1 MAQKMIE
8 DDCEKVYVAIS
19 PIQSVCLPMLLWTL
33 NNTPPGKTVILLRI
47 YRPARTNLI
56 PIAVCGSV
64 QTRLPAGFYTHE
76 ARTGEKMLRDYLRV
90 CESQKFHA
98 EVLTAEK
105 ENVELGLVELVSEL
119 KITTLIMGGG
129 LYRKGGM
136 KNMMLADRTITV
148 LEKADPSCKIFVLN
162 RGNLFFIRERR
173 ITISTSTKNGFAPVE
188 VSDFPT
194 SSYHFLGWHPN
205 DYASRSSISSSL
217 LSETQSKTDDGC
229 DSEQLD
235 DLMLEYLHPGFDND
249 SFRIVSKESLIYLDK
264 IANQL
269 TQSGHAQDLHQAPF
283 DDRCHCHFIPD
294 MDRILG
300 IQSRN
305 DDEAQWKNC
314 IKHKMTEWL
323 HELRYVCTIV
333 LSAHKQLMQWHLAVH
348 DSLALDELSKAV
360 KEPITQ
366 LLTFASTVSKMHG
379 SPEKFF
385 HMLHMHQALTEASP
399 VLQEVFSGELK
410 ESFTGELHKI
420 LHTLKDGTK
429 ETLDQLRVQIQSYSS
444 EDMPEGGGIHLVTT
458 YLIRYI
464 MSLTQNTGSLDAIL
478 AHSYDDHALAEE
490 RMMNTSGHL
499 ISMLISDLTSM
510 LYRLSKSY
518 MSKSEGLQWLF
529 LLNNENFILR
539 KIEEA
544 DIRSMLPA
552 DWIQNYQHRV
562 EQNKVNYIEAT
573 WALTLSYLKKRIKS
587 PFNFLHP
594 SPMKEFTSSFETTC
608 NAQTHWK
615 VPDPKL
621 RVELRQTIRDYVL
634 PAYCAFME
642 NHPNLEK
649 SSGRSLENIRN
660 KLSELFEG

>member
-19 PIQSVCLPMLLWTL
+19 PIQSLCPPMLLWTL
-33 NNTPPGKTVILLRI
+33 RNTPPGKT
-47 YRPARTNLI
+47 
-56 PIAVCGSV
+56 
-64 QTRLPAGFYTHE
+64 
-76 ARTGEKMLRDYLRV
+76 
-90 CESQKFHA
+90 FHA

-129 LYRKGGM
+129 LYRYTHETPLFNDQEGGM
-136 KNMMLADRTITV
+136 KNMMLTDRTITV

-205 DYASRSSISSSL
+205 DYASRSSISLSL
-217 LSETQSKTDDGC
+217 LSETQSMTDDGC
-229 DSEQLD
+229 DSEQL

-264 IANQL
+264 IANQS

-305 DDEAQWKNC
+305 DDEARWRNC

-348 DSLALDELSKAV
+348 DSLALDKLSKAV

-385 HMLHMHQALTEASP
+385 HMLHMHQALTEAYP

-478 AHSYDDHALAEE
+478 AHSYEDHALAEE

-510 LYRLSKSY
+510 LYRLSKLY

-529 LLNNENFILR
+529 LLNNEHFILR

-573 WALTLSYLKKRIKS
+573 WALTLSYLKKG
-587 PFNFLHP
+587 P
-594 SPMKEFTSSFETTC
+594 
-608 NAQTHWK
+608 K
-615 VPDPKL
+615 VPSISFILQP
-621 RVELRQTIRDYVL
+621 
-634 PAYCAFME
+634 
-642 NHPNLEK
+642 
-649 SSGRSLENIRN
+649 
-660 KLSELFEG
+660 

>member
-1 MAQKMIE
+1 M
-8 DDCEKVYVAIS
+8 
-19 PIQSVCLPMLLWTL
+19 
-33 NNTPPGKTVILLRI
+33 
-47 YRPARTNLI
+47 
-56 PIAVCGSV
+56 
-64 QTRLPAGFYTHE
+64 
-76 ARTGEKMLRDYLRV
+76 
-90 CESQKFHA
+90 
-98 EVLTAEK
+98 
-105 ENVELGLVELVSEL
+105 
-119 KITTLIMGGG
+119 
-129 LYRKGGM
+129 
-136 KNMMLADRTITV
+136 
-148 LEKADPSCKIFVLN
+148 
-162 RGNLFFIRERR
+162 
-173 ITISTSTKNGFAPVE
+173 
-188 VSDFPT
+188 
-194 SSYHFLGWHPN
+194 
-205 DYASRSSISSSL
+205 
-217 LSETQSKTDDGC
+217 TDDGC

-264 IANQL
+264 IANQS

-348 DSLALDELSKAV
+348 DSLALDKLSKAV

-385 HMLHMHQALTEASP
+385 HMLHMHQALTEAYP

-478 AHSYDDHALAEE
+478 AHSYEDHALAEE

-510 LYRLSKSY
+510 LYRLSKLY

-529 LLNNENFILR
+529 LLNNEHFILR

-573 WALTLSYLKKRIKS
+573 WALTLSYLKKG
-587 PFNFLHP
+587 P
-594 SPMKEFTSSFETTC
+594 
-608 NAQTHWK
+608 K
-615 VPDPKL
+615 VPSISFILQP
-621 RVELRQTIRDYVL
+621 
-634 PAYCAFME
+634 
-642 NHPNLEK
+642 
-649 SSGRSLENIRN
+649 
-660 KLSELFEG
+660 

>member
-1 MAQKMIE
+1 M
-8 DDCEKVYVAIS
+8 
-19 PIQSVCLPMLLWTL
+19 
-33 NNTPPGKTVILLRI
+33 
-47 YRPARTNLI
+47 
-56 PIAVCGSV
+56 
-64 QTRLPAGFYTHE
+64 
-76 ARTGEKMLRDYLRV
+76 
-90 CESQKFHA
+90 
-98 EVLTAEK
+98 
-105 ENVELGLVELVSEL
+105 
-119 KITTLIMGGG
+119 
-129 LYRKGGM
+129 
-136 KNMMLADRTITV
+136 
-148 LEKADPSCKIFVLN
+148 
-162 RGNLFFIRERR
+162 
-173 ITISTSTKNGFAPVE
+173 
-188 VSDFPT
+188 
-194 SSYHFLGWHPN
+194 
-205 DYASRSSISSSL
+205 
-217 LSETQSKTDDGC
+217 TDDGC
-229 DSEQLD
+229 DSEQL

-264 IANQL
+264 IANQS

-305 DDEAQWKNC
+305 DDEARWRNC

-348 DSLALDELSKAV
+348 DSLALDKLSKAV

-385 HMLHMHQALTEASP
+385 HMLHMHQALTEAYP

-420 LHTLKDGTK
+420 LHTL
-429 ETLDQLRVQIQSYSS
+429 
-444 EDMPEGGGIHLVTT
+444 
-458 YLIRYI
+458 IRYI

-478 AHSYDDHALAEE
+478 AHSYEDHALAEE

-510 LYRLSKSY
+510 LYRLSKLY

-529 LLNNENFILR
+529 LLNNEHFILR

-573 WALTLSYLKKRIKS
+573 WALTLSYLKKG
-587 PFNFLHP
+587 P
-594 SPMKEFTSSFETTC
+594 
-608 NAQTHWK
+608 K
-615 VPDPKL
+615 VPSISFILQP
-621 RVELRQTIRDYVL
+621 
-634 PAYCAFME
+634 
-642 NHPNLEK
+642 
-649 SSGRSLENIRN
+649 
-660 KLSELFEG
+660 